1 MIAIIFPLIFQD
13 QTKKITNSN
22 CYKEVVSAITDDEH
36 YGIKK
41 DILTEIED
49 NENIIIVNK

>member
-1 MIAIIFPLIFQD
+1 MSIKEFMKD
-13 QTKKITNSN
+13 QAKKITNSN

-41 DILTEIED
+41 DIMLM
-49 NENIIIVNK
+49 

>member
-1 MIAIIFPLIFQD
+1 MSIKEFMKD
-13 QTKKITNSN
+13 QAKKITNSN

-41 DILTEIED
+41 DGKYINPSELTGR
-49 NENIIIVNK
+49 